1 MTLFQ
6 AYGTLTWFLSIA
18 LLAVMVVALVDASLR
33 PAAAYV
39 AASKQTKLL
48 WVLVLA
54 VASAASFVGGVTS
67 IFGVAGLIAAIVYF
81 VDVRPAVRAVGG
93 GGGGRG
99 RSSSDGPYGPW

>member
-1 MTLFQ
+1 MNLFQ
-6 AYGTLTWFLSIA
+6 AYFTLTWFLSLA
-18 LLAVMVVALVDASLR
+18 LLAVMVVALIDASLR
-33 PAAAYV
+33 PGAAYV
-39 AASKQTKLL
+39 AASKQTKTL

-67 IFGVAGLIAAIVYF
+67 LFGVAGLIAAIVYF
-81 VDVRPAVRAVGG
+81 VDVRPALRAV

>member
-1 MTLFQ
+1 MSLFQ
-6 AYGTLTWFLSIA
+6 AYFTLTWFLSIA
-18 LLAVMVVALVDASLR
+18 LLLLVVVALIDASLR

-67 IFGVAGLIAAIVYF
+67 LFGVAGLVAAIVYF
-81 VDVRPAVRAVGG
+81 VDVRPALRAVGG
-93 GGGGRG
+93 GGGGR
-99 RSSSDGPYGPW
+99 RQSGPYEPW

>member
-1 MTLFQ
+1 MSLFQ
-6 AYGTLTWFLSIA
+6 AYFTLTWFLSIA
-18 LLAVMVVALVDASLR
+18 LLLVMVVALIDASLR

-67 IFGVAGLIAAIVYF
+67 LFGVAGLIAAIVYF
-81 VDVRPAVRAVGG
+81 VDVRPALRAVGG
-93 GGGGRG
+93 GGGGR
-99 RSSSDGPYGPW
+99 RQSGPYEPW